1 MTSAFREVLDLL
13 EKQRRQVRDALT
25 HSLNFDSEGPT
36 KLRKLLRLE
45 GELAGLET
53 ALNIVE
59 TAGSS
64 EAARVA

>member
-1 MTSAFREVLDLL
+1 MTSAFREVIDLL
-13 EKQRRQVRDALT
+13 EMQKRQVRDAIA

-36 KLRKLLRLE
+36 KLRKLTRLE

-53 ALNIVE
+53 ALGIVE

-64 EAARVA
+64 ESARVA